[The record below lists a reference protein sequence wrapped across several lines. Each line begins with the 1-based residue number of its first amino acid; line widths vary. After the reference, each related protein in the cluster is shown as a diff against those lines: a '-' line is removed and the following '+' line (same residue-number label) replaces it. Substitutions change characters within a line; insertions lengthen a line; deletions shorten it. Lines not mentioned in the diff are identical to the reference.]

1 MIRINAFGRANLC
14 RMVAAVAF
22 IGITPGADAQSSQEL
37 RTWGVETLLQIQTDF
52 TLNQPGLYADEWK
65 AGSTIDRAPAF
76 MWGCGVLLPALV
88 AATKCDRLQFEPLLK
103 TNIRAIDSY
112 WNTGGGGAPAY
123 DVLPGPKTPDRYY
136 DDNEWVALALVDAY
150 ELRRDKQLLR
160 RAVDVYN
167 FLMTGEDEKLGG
179 GIYWREN
186 EKTSKNAC
194 SNAPAIALAARLFQV
209 TQDRKYSKSALRW
222 YKWTNAHLQDSD
234 GLFWD
239 NVRLDGSVE
248 KTKWTYNTAL
258 MLRSNCL
265 LYTISHEKQFLE
277 EARRIAEAARIRWI
291 SSETGA
297 IADGGQFAHL
307 LCEAYLALDAI
318 DRDGNWRPVA
328 LHALDFVRHKL
339 RDANGRY
346 GDRWDKTIEAP
357 LAHVSLLSQASV
369 ARAFLIASVYTI
381 H

>member
-1 MIRINAFGRANLC
+1 MIRKNVFSKLYHC
-14 RMVAAVAF
+14 LLVAAVAF
-22 IGITPGADAQSSQEL
+22 AGITPVADAQSSQEL
-37 RTWGVETLLQIQTDF
+37 RTWGLESLQQIQTDF
-52 TLNQPGLYADEWK
+52 SLKQPGLYADEWK

-88 AATKCDRLQFEPLLK
+88 AAAKCDRVEFEPLLK
-103 TNIRAIDSY
+103 TNITAIDTY
-112 WNTGGGGAPAY
+112 WNTGGSGAPAY

-150 ELRRDKQLLR
+150 ELTRDKLLLH

-167 FLMTGEDEKLGG
+167 FLVTGEDEKLGG

-209 TQDRKYSKSALRW
+209 THDRKYSTSALRW

-234 GLFWD
+234 GLYWD
-239 NVRLDGSVE
+239 NIRLDGSVE

-265 LYTISHEKQFLE
+265 LYSISHEKRFLE
-277 EARRIAEAARIRWI
+277 EARRIAEAARKRWI
-291 SSETGA
+291 YSETGA

-318 DRDGNWRPVA
+318 DKDGSWRTVA

-339 RDANGRY
+339 RDTNGRY
-346 GDRWDKTIEAP
+346 GDRWDKSIDSP
-357 LAHVSLLSQASV
+357 LARVSLLSQASV
-369 ARAFLIASVYTI
+369 ARAFLIASVYTK